1 MHNELNPIVLLLW
14 TQWHC
19 LELIVSICRIPIV
32 SYTGELPAL
41 SLLLIFQ
48 LGYLGVLKKILQSR
62 ESVLQWA
69 KSKEQLLNGITNKN
83 MIRLQSLQ
91 NKAAR
96 LVYMTPK
103 HISTSPLIAKLHWLR
118 IPQRIQYKILTI
130 VFNSIHKEAPQY
142 INELLHTYES
152 TYHLRSSKRTSLV
165 IPKTHKRAGDRSFS
179 YIAPKLW
186 NSLPPSL
193 ANKPSNSLFKKHLKS
208 HLFQ

>member
-1 MHNELNPIVLLLW
+1 MV
-14 TQWHC
+14 
-19 LELIVSICRIPIV
+19 
-32 SYTGELPAL
+32 
-41 SLLLIFQ
+41 
-48 LGYLGVLKKILQSR
+48 
-62 ESVLQWA
+62 
-69 KSKEQLLNGITNKN
+69 
-83 MIRLQSLQ
+83 RLQSLQ

-103 HISTSPLIAKLHWLR
+103 HTPTSPLIAKLHWLR

-152 TYHLRSSKRTSLV
+152 TYHLRSSKR
-165 IPKTHKRAGDRSFS
+165 RAEDRSFS

-193 ANKPSNSLFKKHLKS
+193 ANRPSNSLFKKHPIY
-208 HLFQ
+208 FNNAI

>member
-1 MHNELNPIVLLLW
+1 MRVITTQFSHYYCVIVCVLRYGWMISLCIVPIFVPKVELGEQRVKHYNLLK
-14 TQWHC
+14 
-19 LELIVSICRIPIV
+19 
-32 SYTGELPAL
+32 Y
-41 SLLLIFQ
+41 SLC
-48 LGYLGVLKKILQSR
+48 
-62 ESVLQWA
+62 
-69 KSKEQLLNGITNKN
+69 
-83 MIRLQSLQ
+83 
-91 NKAAR
+91 
-96 LVYMTPK
+96 TPDE
-103 HISTSPLIAKLHWLR
+103 HTPTSPLIAKLHRLR

>member
-1 MHNELNPIVLLLW
+1 MSQYNEQIRGAGMDLVFFRDAMIHLVKV
-14 TQWHC
+14 WHYMC
-19 LELIVSICRIPIV
+19 ERLCPSGHHPLIV
-32 SYTGELPAL
+32 
-41 SLLLIFQ
+41 
-48 LGYLGVLKKILQSR
+48 
-62 ESVLQWA
+62 
-69 KSKEQLLNGITNKN
+69 
-83 MIRLQSLQ
+83 
-91 NKAAR
+91 
-96 LVYMTPK
+96 
-103 HISTSPLIAKLHWLR
+103 KLHWLR

-142 INELLHTYES
+142 INELLQTYDS
-152 TYHLRSSKRTSLV
+152 TYHLRSSIKRTSLV